1 MPGLRGAKGRI
12 TSQFIVFRFLGT
24 SLLTITMSVRRSL
37 EWSVV
42 VFDGDLELEEN
53 KRTRAMVATCRNN
66 VAV

>member
-1 MPGLRGAKGRI
+1 M
-12 TSQFIVFRFLGT
+12 FRFLGT
-24 SLLTITMSVRRSL
+24 NLLTITMSVRRSL